1 MIAAALVLTACKA
14 VLIEGLE
21 WSIELPDPEALS
33 AQSRISLAAQVRQA
47 IQPEGA
53 AAYQQIE
60 IGKVLEKLKRDVNA
74 LQELEIRTLNI
85 YKDWVIASVRRVRQP
100 GNGSEWE
107 KVQLVAN
114 KAQEAVSQ
122 DDLTESKLWI
132 GRLGP
137 NTIMALGNAVA
148 ELAKERAADRVG
160 RFLGANPV
168 AP

>member
-1 MIAAALVLTACKA
+1 MIAAALMLSAITSVE
-14 VLIEGLE
+14 IEGLE
-21 WSIELPDPEALS
+21 WSIELPDPADLS

-53 AAYQQIE
+53 AEGQRAE
-60 IGKVLEKLKRDVNA
+60 MDRVLERLKRDVNA

-85 YKDWVIASVRRVRQP
+85 YKDWACASVRQVRGPGGEWERVR
-100 GNGSEWE
+100 
-107 KVQLVAN
+107 LVADRAHEIM
-114 KAQEAVSQ
+114 AQ
-122 DDLTESKLWI
+122 DFLGESKLWI

-137 NTIMALGNAVA
+137 NAIQALGTAVA
-148 ELAKERAADRVG
+148 NLAKERAADRVG

>member
-1 MIAAALVLTACKA
+1 MIAAALVLTSRKA

-53 AAYQQIE
+53 AAGQQVE
-60 IGKVLEKLKRDVNA
+60 MGKVLEKLKRDVNA
-74 LQELEIRTLNI
+74 MQELEIRTLNI
-85 YKDWVIASVRRVRQP
+85 YKDWSCASVRHVRQP
-100 GNGSEWE
+100 GMEWE

-122 DDLTESKLWI
+122 DMLTESKLWI

-137 NTIMALGNAVA
+137 NTIMALGAAVA

-160 RFLGANPV
+160 RFLGTNPV